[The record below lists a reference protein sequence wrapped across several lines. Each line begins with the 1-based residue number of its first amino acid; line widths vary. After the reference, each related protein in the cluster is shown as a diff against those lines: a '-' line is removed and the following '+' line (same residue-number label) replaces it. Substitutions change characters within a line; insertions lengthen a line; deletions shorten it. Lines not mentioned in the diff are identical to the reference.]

1 MRQEELKLI
10 FTAKKYLG
18 EEWKQL
24 KRKSDKLKESLTSD
38 IAKKEA
44 YDDRIRKYHARVRLQ
59 ANGALSHVTPDE
71 FATRGDKKG
80 EISSCAQGQETGGDP
95 GHPNMHQEDKKER
108 LRHIFTQYLGLGW
121 DDPNLAKQ
129 LPASNGAEREETI
142 KERVDKEAD
151 QNEETNRDDIAVV
164 QRISLDLEAPRES
177 STSKS
182 NEQHAR

>member
-59 ANGALSHVTPDE
+59 ANGALSHVTPD
-71 FATRGDKKG
+71 
-80 EISSCAQGQETGGDP
+80 SSPQEVT
-95 GHPNMHQEDKKER
+95 KKER
-108 LRHIFTQYLGLGW
+108 YPAALRGKRLAETLYLGLGW